1 MLTNNRIKVSV
12 SLICCS
18 LITIKFLSFFYGSIT
33 FLFFIFWSFPFIVFI
48 YLANKLSI
56 KAFQSFS
63 FIVLIYF
70 LSVSLRVFGIEPYI
84 LDLLEII
91 FIIILFILCILS
103 PKSIKK
109 NSDWFMI
116 RLITVI
122 FTANDKNDNFHQHF
136 IS

>member
-1 MLTNNRIKVSV
+1 MLTNNRIKGSV

-91 FIIILFILCILS
+91 FIIILFTLCILS
-103 PKSIKK
+103 PKSIKR

-116 RLITVI
+116 RLITVT
-122 FTANDKNDNFHQHF
+122 FTGNDKNDNFHQHF

>member
-1 MLTNNRIKVSV
+1 MLTNKKIKGSV

-18 LITIKFLSFFYGSIT
+18 LVAIKFFSFLNGSIT
-33 FLFFIFWSFPFIVFI
+33 FLFFIFWSLPFIVFT

-70 LSVSLRVFGIEPYI
+70 LSASLRVFGIEPFI

-109 NSDWFMI
+109 NSYKFRIYD
-116 RLITVI
+116 
-122 FTANDKNDNFHQHF
+122 
-136 IS
+136 

>member
-1 MLTNNRIKVSV
+1 MLTNNRIKRSV

-18 LITIKFLSFFYGSIT
+18 LIIIKFLSFFNESIT
-33 FLFFIFWSFPFIVFI
+33 FLFFIFWSMPFIVFT

-56 KAFQSFS
+56 KAFQGFS

-70 LSVSLRVFGIEPYI
+70 LSASLRVFGIEPLV

-109 NSDWFMI
+109 NSYKFRIYD
-116 RLITVI
+116 
-122 FTANDKNDNFHQHF
+122 
-136 IS
+136 

>member
-103 PKSIKK
+103 PKSIKR
-109 NSDWFMI
+109 NSDWFLI
-116 RLITVI
+116 RLITVT
-122 FTANDKNDNFHQHF
+122 FTANDKNDNFRQHF

>member
-1 MLTNNRIKVSV
+1 MLTNNRIKGSV

-91 FIIILFILCILS
+91 FIIILFTLCILS
-103 PKSIKK
+103 PKSIKR

-116 RLITVI
+116 RLITVT
-122 FTANDKNDNFHQHF
+122 FTGNDKNDNFHQHF
-136 IS
+136 IY

>member
-1 MLTNNRIKVSV
+1 MLTNNRIKGSV

-122 FTANDKNDNFHQHF
+122 FTANDKNDNFYQHF

>member
-1 MLTNNRIKVSV
+1 MLTNNRIKRSV

-18 LITIKFLSFFYGSIT
+18 LIIIKFLSVFNESIT
-33 FLFFIFWSFPFIVFI
+33 FLFFIFWSLPFIVFI

-70 LSVSLRVFGIEPYI
+70 LSVSLRVFGIKPFI

-103 PKSIKK
+103 PKSIKR
-109 NSDWFMI
+109 NSD
-116 RLITVI
+116 
-122 FTANDKNDNFHQHF
+122 
-136 IS
+136 

>member
-1 MLTNNRIKVSV
+1 MLTNNRIKGLV

-18 LITIKFLSFFYGSIT
+18 LVTIKFLSFFYGSIT
-33 FLFFIFWSFPFIVFI
+33 FLFFICWSIPFIVFT

-70 LSVSLRVFGIEPYI
+70 LSVSLRVFGIKPFI

-91 FIIILFILCILS
+91 FIVILFILCILS
-103 PKSIKK
+103 PKSIKR
-109 NSDWFMI
+109 NSY
-116 RLITVI
+116 
-122 FTANDKNDNFHQHF
+122 
-136 IS
+136 

>member
-1 MLTNNRIKVSV
+1 MLTNNRIKGSV

-18 LITIKFLSFFYGSIT
+18 LITIKFLSFFYGSIA

-70 LSVSLRVFGIEPYI
+70 LSVSLRVFGIKPFI
-84 LDLLEII
+84 FDLLEII
-91 FIIILFILCILS
+91 FIVIVII
-103 PKSIKK
+103 
-109 NSDWFMI
+109 
-116 RLITVI
+116 VI
-122 FTANDKNDNFHQHF
+122 VNNTCYY
-136 IS
+136 

>member
-1 MLTNNRIKVSV
+1 MLTNNRIKGSV
-12 SLICCS
+12 SLICCL

-116 RLITVI
+116 KLITVI
-122 FTANDKNDNFHQHF
+122 FTANDKNDNFCQHF

>member
-1 MLTNNRIKVSV
+1 MLTNKKIKRSV

-18 LITIKFLSFFYGSIT
+18 LVAIKFFSFLYGSIT
-33 FLFFIFWSFPFIVFI
+33 FLFFIFWSLPFIVFT

-56 KAFQSFS
+56 KAFQGFS

-70 LSVSLRVFGIEPYI
+70 LSASLRVFGIEPLV

-109 NSDWFMI
+109 NSYKFRIYD
-116 RLITVI
+116 
-122 FTANDKNDNFHQHF
+122 
-136 IS
+136 

>member
-1 MLTNNRIKVSV
+1 MLTNNRIKGSV

-103 PKSIKK
+103 PKSIKR

-116 RLITVI
+116 RLITVT
-122 FTANDKNDNFHQHF
+122 FTGNDKNDNFHQHF

>member
-91 FIIILFILCILS
+91 FIIILFTLCILS
-103 PKSIKK
+103 PKSIKR

-116 RLITVI
+116 RLITVT
-122 FTANDKNDNFHQHF
+122 FTGNDKNDNFHQHF

>member
-1 MLTNNRIKVSV
+1 MLTNKKIKGSV

-18 LITIKFLSFFYGSIT
+18 LITIKFLSFLYGSIT
-33 FLFFIFWSFPFIVFI
+33 FLFFIFWSLPFIIFI
-48 YLANKLSI
+48 YLANKLLI

-70 LSVSLRVFGIEPYI
+70 LSVSLRVFGIKPFI

-109 NSDWFMI
+109 NSDKLRI
-116 RLITVI
+116 Y
-122 FTANDKNDNFHQHF
+122 D
-136 IS
+136 